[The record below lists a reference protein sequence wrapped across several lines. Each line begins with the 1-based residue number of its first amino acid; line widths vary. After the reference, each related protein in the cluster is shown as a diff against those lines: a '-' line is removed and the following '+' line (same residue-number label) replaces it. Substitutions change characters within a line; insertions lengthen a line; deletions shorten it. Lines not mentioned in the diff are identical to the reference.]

1 MAITLTLATFLGLLG
16 FATWIVGN
24 LLQMQGVGTI
34 GAVLVVGL
42 GAAVTGGG
50 LEYAVGETQ
59 VETEQPAGTETVD
72 TERFQAEPGTFQQ
85 LNEERL
91 VEDSETVEWYNSSND
106 AWRTL
111 VRGDDYEMD
120 YRGGEVLVRESAA
133 PAAGDD
139 MRIGYNYTQTETVTE
154 ITQETQPWEPPS
166 GLPLGYLLMLL
177 GSLLMFRSLNILET

>member
-50 LEYAVGETQ
+50 LEYVVGETQ
-59 VETEQPAGTETVD
+59 TETEQPAGIETVD

-91 VEDSETVEWYNSSND
+91 VEDSED
-106 AWRTL
+106 
-111 VRGDDYEMD
+111 
-120 YRGGEVLVRESAA
+120 
-133 PAAGDD
+133 
-139 MRIGYNYTQTETVTE
+139 
-154 ITQETQPWEPPS
+154 
-166 GLPLGYLLMLL
+166 
-177 GSLLMFRSLNILET
+177 